1 MKCLVLR
8 VLTDTEMIIY
18 GAGGHAKV
26 VFDSLLSQE
35 IELKAIFDDNTS
47 VNSFMGYE
55 VITPY
60 LSSLFANEKI
70 IIAIG
75 SNKTRHELSKSVK
88 HAFGSTIHK
97 TAFLAVN
104 SEVNQGTMV
113 LSKSVIQTESQ
124 IGKHT
129 IINTGAIVEHDC
141 IIEDFVHIGPGA
153 VICGNVKVGTGAF
166 IGANAT
172 ILPGISIGKWA
183 IIGAGSVVMMDVA
196 DGSKLAGN
204 PAKVIFSDHAEKK

>member
-1 MKCLVLR
+1 
-8 VLTDTEMIIY
+8 MILY

-35 IELKAIFDDNTS
+35 IDLKGIFDDNTS
-47 VNSFMGYE
+47 VKSFMGYE
-55 VITPY
+55 VKTPY
-60 LSSLFANEKI
+60 LSSLFADENI

-75 SNKTRHELSKSVK
+75 SNKTRYELSKSVK

-97 TAFLAVN
+97 TAFLAAN

-113 LSKSVIQTESQ
+113 LSKSVIQIESR
-124 IGKHT
+124 IGKHV

-153 VICGNVKVGTGAF
+153 VICGNVKVGAGAF

-172 ILPGISIGKWA
+172 ILPGVSIGKWA
-183 IIGAGSVVMMDVA
+183 TIGAESVVMMDVG

-204 PAKVIFSDHAEKK
+204 PAKIISSGHAEKK